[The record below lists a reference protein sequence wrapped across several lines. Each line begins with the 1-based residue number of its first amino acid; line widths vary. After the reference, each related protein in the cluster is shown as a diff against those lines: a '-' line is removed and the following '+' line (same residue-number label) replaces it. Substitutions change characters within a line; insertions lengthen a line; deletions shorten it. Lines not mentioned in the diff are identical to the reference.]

1 VELVAALGVTA
12 VLLASVPVLA
22 AAEPPA
28 APTASS
34 SLSSAAAPDAANAL
48 ARRIGQRHQRV
59 ADLTARFV
67 QTYRSGMLAQEV
79 VERGVVSLKRPGR
92 MLWEYKDPEKK
103 TFVSDGK
110 TFYFYVPADR
120 QVIVRDQAGQ
130 RGIPALLLSGRDDLL
145 EEFDAALE
153 PPPASGLQRLRLTP
167 RKADPEVERVF
178 LDVDGA
184 DRIRAVRVRDVQG
197 NESRFE
203 FDAIRENVG
212 LPDRLFRFEV
222 PRGVE
227 VIAG

>member
-1 VELVAALGVTA
+1 VLTYASVELVAALGVTA
-12 VLLASVPVLA
+12 VLLASTPVP
-22 AAEPPA
+22 
-28 APTASS
+28 ASVAT
-34 SLSSAAAPDAANAL
+34 LDRAGAL
-48 ARRIGQRHQRV
+48 ARRIEQRHQRV
-59 ADLTARFV
+59 TDLTARFV

-79 VERGVVSLKRPGR
+79 VEKGVVKLKRPGR
-92 MLWEYKDPEKK
+92 MLWEYNDPEKK

-130 RGIPALLLSGRDDLL
+130 RGIPALLLSGREDLL
-145 EEFDAALE
+145 EEFDATLE
-153 PPPASGLQRLRLTP
+153 APPAPGMQRLRLTP
-167 RKADPEVERVF
+167 KKADPEVERVF
-178 LDVDGA
+178 LDVDEG
-184 DRIRAVRVRDVQG
+184 DRIRAVRVRDAQG

-203 FDAIRENVG
+203 FDGIRENVG